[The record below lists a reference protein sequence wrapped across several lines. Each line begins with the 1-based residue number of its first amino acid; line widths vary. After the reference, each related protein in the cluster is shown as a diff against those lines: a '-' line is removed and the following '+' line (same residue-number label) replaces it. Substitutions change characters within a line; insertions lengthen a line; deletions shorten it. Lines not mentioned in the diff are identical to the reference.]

1 MGGGIQC
8 SDRSKP
14 TIESCTIW
22 GNSAPS
28 GGGIFCE
35 DSNTAPTIM
44 SCSIWGNSALS
55 GGGIK
60 SSDYSAPTI
69 VNSVVWG
76 NYAVA
81 GAGLYCW
88 RSSLEITNSTIRGN
102 VAFSGGGMACSG
114 CDPTEITNSIFWG
127 NLALIGHELWVGRL
141 GYSSHL
147 SVSYSDV
154 QGGEAAAY
162 VSLWSTLNWLEGNI
176 NRIPRFAGLFNHH
189 LQPGSPCIDAGT
201 DTGVYTDRDGDERPQ
216 GDGFDMG
223 ADEFVPFAPCF
234 IAAGMMGDRR
244 SPLL

>member
-8 SDRSKP
+8 TDRSKP
-14 TIESCTIW
+14 TIENCTIW
-22 GNSAPS
+22 GNSALS

-35 DSNTAPTIM
+35 DSYTEPMIT

-60 SSDYSAPTI
+60 SSYFSAPTI
-69 VNSVVWG
+69 VNCAVWG

-88 RSSLEITNSTIRGN
+88 RASLEIINSTIRGN

-114 CDPTEITNSIFWG
+114 CDPAEITNSIFWG
-127 NLALIGHELWVGRL
+127 DLALIGHELWVGRS
-141 GYSSHL
+141 GYPSRL
-147 SVSYSDV
+147 TVSYSDV
-154 QGGEAAAY
+154 QGGETAAY
-162 VSLWSTLNWLEGNI
+162 VSPYSTLTWQEGNI
-176 NRIPRFAGLFNHH
+176 HRIPHFVGLFDHH

-201 DTGVYTDRDGDERPQ
+201 DAGVYTDRDGDERPQ

-223 ADEFVPFAPCF
+223 ADEFVPAGLCF
-234 IAAGMMGDRR
+234 IGMVA
-244 SPLL
+244 